1 MRQYTHPP
9 AARARAAE
17 RGVLALSRRSFARYN
32 YEHFELGSIQP
43 THEIVAM
50 YLSSVCVKRGQVSSS
65 SGFQS
70 GFFDRYS
77 TYMLE

>member
-1 MRQYTHPP
+1 MNI
-9 AARARAAE
+9 
-17 RGVLALSRRSFARYN
+17 F
-32 YEHFELGSIQP
+32 FELGSSQS

-50 YLSSVCVKRGQVSSS
+50 YLSRVCVKRGQVSSS